1 MYIVHARQS
10 RAAQRTVKSMIFI
23 PVGSYYNHNHSHR
36 LYCIHTLCR
45 YRFLCALYCTV
56 LNFKATE
63 CKHGRVDCVVGLDP
77 KRWTMDHIPSST
89 RSRGESN
96 KLTEINT
103 IDLDSSEVIAYAT
116 RVRDFVLCWSAD
128 SLLLSASPG
137 TFRRGYRF
145 RSH

>member
-23 PVGSYYNHNHSHR
+23 PVGSYYNHSHSHR

-56 LNFKATE
+56 LYCTVLSFKATE

-96 KLTEINT
+96 KLTEINK
-103 IDLDSSEVIAYAT
+103 IDLDSSEIIAS
-116 RVRDFVLCWSAD
+116 FLCYS
-128 SLLLSASPG
+128 SPRLRPMLECG
-137 TFRRGYRF
+137 FSTVECIPRNL
-145 RSH
+145 